1 LRALKVL
8 GFVLLLGVYSFVSS
22 SLLLFHGPFAGL
34 REYVIDS
41 LATSRHGYLLR
52 PLSLFTLSEKEIQ
65 AHDPNLANLDAGK
78 SSLAHAEQ
86 DYSGSRGDPRIDI
99 EDYQGRTFS
108 AKIML
113 VHDPLRVKVAVTQH
127 LGDVGETVSEM
138 VDREHAV
145 AGVNGGAFKD
155 VGYRG
160 TGGIPLG
167 ITISDG
173 KVIESSPSE
182 NQPIIGLTSKG
193 SLIAGTYTLAE
204 LRQLGVQQA
213 LTFGPVLIQNG
224 EIRIRGNGGWGYAP
238 RTAIGQRADGTIIF
252 IVTDGRFI
260 HGPSNVGASLL
271 DVAELMQQYGAVVA
285 ANLDGGSSTT
295 MVYKGKLVNQPTD
308 ILGERKI
315 ATAWV
320 VR

>member
-1 LRALKVL
+1 LRALKAI
-8 GFVLLLGVYSFVSS
+8 GFLILLGVYSFVSS
-22 SLLLFHGPFAGL
+22 SLLIFHGPFSGL

-52 PLSLFTLSEKEIQ
+52 PLSLFTLSAKEIA
-65 AHDPNLANLDAGK
+65 AHDPNLANMDAGK
-78 SSLAHAEQ
+78 SSLAQAER
-86 DYSGSRGDPRIDI
+86 DYSGSRGDTRIDI
-99 EDYQGRTFS
+99 EDYQGSTFS

-113 VHDPLRVKVAVTQH
+113 VHNPLRVKVAVTQH

-138 VDREHAV
+138 VAREHAI

-173 KVIESSPSE
+173 KVISSDP
-182 NQPIIGLTSKG
+182 NQDQPIIGLTKKG
-193 SLIAGTYTLAE
+193 ALIAGSYTLAE
-204 LRQLGVQQA
+204 LRQLGVEQA
-213 LTFGPVLIQNG
+213 LSFGPVLIQNG

-252 IVTDGRFI
+252 IVTDGRFV

-271 DVAELMQQYGAVVA
+271 DVAELMQRYGAVVA

-295 MVYKGKLVNQPTD
+295 MVYQGKLINDPTD
-308 ILGERKI
+308 ILGERKV
-315 ATAWV
+315 ATAWI